1 MENKKKTPWQE
12 IIEIS
17 ETMKEVKR
25 YIQKKIDETKEIK
38 KDFEQIKRDF
48 IISKK
53 CYKAGIYGDSKYL
66 IQFLLQGDTEEKISI
81 KFPPLL
87 ELVGVYTKILNLVN
101 EVKKEAK
108 EHKGEN

>member
-1 MENKKKTPWQE
+1 MENKKTLYDE

-17 ETMKEVKR
+17 ETMKEVKG

-53 CYKAGIYGDSKYL
+53 CYNADIYGDSKYL

-101 EVKKEAK
+101 EIEQEAK
-108 EHKGEN
+108 GEKEL